1 MRASAEL
8 PPGIP
13 PGELYLL
20 FSLDEFHLG
29 TDAQGRA
36 VAELAVPTE
45 NWRAT
50 ENLRALAGVKSGPAS
65 GDRVL
70 VVEVNGH
77 ASSHTCPPPA
87 APGVAWSSGAA
98 VESVGPYARVQLYF
112 PGGEISEVV
121 GVIFTDDM
129 DFRPGHRVAT
139 EDHLNAMFTDVTGHT
154 SINPD
159 EVAAGDDVLLTVTH
173 SVGRLGL
180 PVGGQ
185 VDFVLAD
192 NGWQEPQIR
201 EPTAPGFLT
210 IHNTGR
216 ASTEIQTVIPPG
228 NPEFPDYWRIRAEV
242 TRVGMSAGDAV
253 TLVYG
258 DRSRGGSGAIAP
270 SAPFAYRHTR
280 LRKRT
285 DLLPPLTVI
294 SDRHDLGRWAPVAK
308 GRGHEFSVAP
318 GETQR
323 FVVLAAGHAVIG
335 EPHAINIIA
344 TDGYLNP
351 AEPKFRGSVRLDFD
365 GAPRM
370 EIISE
375 AFLDT
380 DDGIKTIMW
389 TPEEPGTVRVIVDDS
404 TGRRGVSNPIL
415 VLEEPPKETIYF
427 GDMGVRSEFSGGR
440 GTVAENLEFARD
452 VGYLDFCCVAD
463 RSNLLTSTRWAVSQR
478 QADRFNRDGEFVA
491 FVGYE
496 WNDAAAADDTRS
508 PGTRTV
514 ISGGDRLPLVNHG
527 DTGSSLRQLWT
538 RVGEAEEILAFA
550 NHPIEDASWDQYNP
564 AFETAVEIYSSY
576 GPSENRGQ
584 RPVHDE
590 QGRGISVEEILSTG
604 ARVFLIGNSSGHEGV
619 PGINQLESLVRSLHG
634 WRPFSGGLTGVM
646 AENLTRSCILEAIRA
661 GRVYATTGNRTLLS
675 FSLNEAPMGSELRLR
690 ARERRHFSARIVA
703 DGQLLRRVE
712 IIRNG
717 ESVVSQTAAGGI
729 HTLNWED
736 RVRTAGEDYY
746 YLRVT
751 MWDTRLAW
759 SSPIWVRPIG
769 DNRLSQDLVK
779 GSGAVGWRGGTGQ
792 FVER

>member
-1 MRASAEL
+1 M
-8 PPGIP
+8 
-13 PGELYLL
+13 
-20 FSLDEFHLG
+20 
-29 TDAQGRA
+29 
-36 VAELAVPTE
+36 
-45 NWRAT
+45 
-50 ENLRALAGVKSGPAS
+50 
-65 GDRVL
+65 
-70 VVEVNGH
+70 
-77 ASSHTCPPPA
+77 
-87 APGVAWSSGAA
+87 
-98 VESVGPYARVQLYF
+98 
-112 PGGEISEVV
+112 
-121 GVIFTDDM
+121 
-129 DFRPGHRVAT
+129 
-139 EDHLNAMFTDVTGHT
+139 
-154 SINPD
+154 
-159 EVAAGDDVLLTVTH
+159 
-173 SVGRLGL
+173 
-180 PVGGQ
+180 
-185 VDFVLAD
+185 
-192 NGWQEPQIR
+192 
-201 EPTAPGFLT
+201 
-210 IHNTGR
+210 
-216 ASTEIQTVIPPG
+216 
-228 NPEFPDYWRIRAEV
+228 
-242 TRVGMSAGDAV
+242 
-253 TLVYG
+253 
-258 DRSRGGSGAIAP
+258 
-270 SAPFAYRHTR
+270 
-280 LRKRT
+280 
-285 DLLPPLTVI
+285 
-294 SDRHDLGRWAPVAK
+294 AK

-370 EIISE
+370 EIIRE

-452 VGYLDFCCVAD
+452 VGYLDFCRVAD

-550 NHPIEDASWDQYNP
+550 NHPIEDESWDQYNP

-646 AENLTRSCILEAIRA
+646 AEDLTRSCILEAIRA

-703 DGQLLRRVE
+703 DGQLRRVE

-751 MWDTRLAW
+751 MWDTGLAW

-769 DNRLSQDLVK
+769 DNRLSQDLGRDREQSAGGEGRGRAVCRTLRTGALEPRVSLSQGAFRVSPESVGQAPCLNGCSSARTSRK
-779 GSGAVGWRGGTGQ
+779 RWEDSSFSSTWLSTRGTIQSPMRAPREFTNSSAVSATRSRLSGSAGLIQRKASSPSTPSRSTVTEVPGHCSVSSVTISWATRRMFWRL
-792 FVER
+792 R